1 MTAARD
7 PEGRRLRIVRGA
19 CEVIAEVGVGNTTH
33 RLVAARAGVPLGATT
48 YYFASLDDLVAA
60 ALAHASAET
69 VRLLEEWVRRARD
82 ADDLPGVLTALTA
95 EYLADRSRA
104 LVEYELYLA
113 AARSPELRGFALA
126 WVEGV
131 GDFLSVRVGPRAA
144 AAALAVL
151 DGTMLQV
158 LTLGTTLDETQLR
171 WSLARVLG
179 EDGSS
184 WADGSP

>member
-1 MTAARD
+1 M
-7 PEGRRLRIVRGA
+7 
-19 CEVIAEVGVGNTTH
+19 IAEVGVGNTTH

-69 VRLLEEWVRRARD
+69 VELVAEWAERTRD
-82 ADDLPGVLTALTA
+82 SDDPAGVLTALTA

-104 LVEYELYLA
+104 LLEYELYLA
-113 AARSPELRGFALA
+113 AARSPELRGFARA

-131 GDFLSVRVGPRAA
+131 GGFLSPRVGARAA
-144 AAALAVL
+144 AGVVAVL

-158 LTLGTTLDETQLR
+158 LTLGAALDEGQLR
-171 WSLARVLG
+171 WALG
-179 EDGSS
+179 RCLD
-184 WADGSP
+184 A

>member
-1 MTAARD
+1 MSGTRD
-7 PEGRRLRIVRGA
+7 PEGRRLRILRGA

-33 RLVAARAGVPLGATT
+33 RLVASRAGVPLGATT
-48 YYFASLDDLVAA
+48 YYFATLDDLVGA

-69 VRLLEEWVRRARD
+69 VALLEEWVRRAHD
-82 ADDLPGVLTALTA
+82 AEDLPGVLTALTA

-113 AARSPELRGFALA
+113 AARSPQLRGFAVA

-131 GDFLSVRVGPRAA
+131 GDFLAGRVGRRAA

-158 LTLGTTLDETQLR
+158 LTLDTALDEEQLR
-171 WSLARVLG
+171 WSLDRVLG
-179 EDGSS
+179 
-184 WADGSP
+184 AAAP